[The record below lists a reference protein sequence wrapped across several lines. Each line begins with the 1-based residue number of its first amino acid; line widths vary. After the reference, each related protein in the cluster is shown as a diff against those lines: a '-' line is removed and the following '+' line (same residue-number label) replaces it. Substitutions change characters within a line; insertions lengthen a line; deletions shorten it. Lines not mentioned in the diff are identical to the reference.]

1 MPCPSL
7 LLYNTFL
14 NATGVQ
20 EGSSLTLVHFERY
33 CLAPSDSPQ
42 SPAMFPLIFHTACAQ
57 QILRVQNFS
66 DDAQFCAQC
75 KIGDDRNQLNSQN
88 NFLLC

>member
-1 MPCPSL
+1 
-7 LLYNTFL
+7 
-14 NATGVQ
+14 
-20 EGSSLTLVHFERY
+20 
-33 CLAPSDSPQ
+33 
-42 SPAMFPLIFHTACAQ
+42 MFPLIFHTACAQ